1 MVFDNPKEYRL
12 TSENVQRE
20 IRELDYRLPP
30 AEEFQAQMK
39 AQKVAT
45 VQVSAAP
52 VPDFVTSDRDA
63 FFRYLRISNIR
74 GVMFSYGY
82 YTAADIDRF
91 LDLQDA
97 DKLFFRKKEGVQAR
111 PEYRLA
117 YIEGYAVSMS
127 NGTIL
132 NTDTDYED
140 YLLYCKYMRLA
151 LDLSYPKQMDIFA
164 IQQDRIHCCRLE
176 DPWLERLT
184 LPNAAMIKSQCLNSS
199 GGVHQIAF
207 RFDYIPDTGFDPK
220 ADASAD
226 SMEMESITTGSAPQE
241 DAPADES

>member
-1 MVFDNPKEYRL
+1 MIQEKTVYFEL
-12 TSENVQRE
+12 TSNDVLRDV
-20 IRELDYRLPP
+20 LNMNYRLPP

-52 VPDFVTSDRDA
+52 APDFVTSDRDA

-97 DKLFFRKKEGVQAR
+97 DKLFFRKKENVQAR

-117 YIEGYAVSMS
+117 FIEGCAIPMS
-127 NGTIL
+127 NSTVL
-132 NTDTDYED
+132 STDTDYED

-199 GGVHQIAF
+199 GAVHQIAF

-226 SMEMESITTGSAPQE
+226 SMEMESITAE
-241 DAPADES
+241 DAPKEPAGES